1 VKLKAIRAHLVDGR
15 AVKVGEIYE
24 TSDALGGSLIVWGKA
39 IPAPG
44 VPAPKAKRAP
54 MTPETAAALV
64 PGAGDN

>member
-24 TSDALGGSLIVWGKA
+24 TSDALGGSLVSWGKA
-39 IPAPG
+39 VPSPEA
-44 VPAPKAKRAP
+44 PAPKAKRGA